1 MKVHLFYSSLPKEQ
15 IDLEVFENVVDFL
28 QQSKGPI
35 QFAAGMLD
43 YRQEVPAFSMRS
55 QFNSVEVNIHSMSL
69 NKKLALPKQKGKI
82 RTWFSAEKF
91 QTQKG
96 KIEEPEPE
104 PSPDFPKREAYMPW
118 DYFFDQCR
126 RFREMNSLPDQD
138 HVFLL
143 SNMGNDKNW
152 FGSIGPSGRDY
163 FIHTANW
170 DYFFKNADEQFPIS
184 YEVVVWLLRHLM
196 FGDRETMLN
205 GIHSKPK
212 GCANDFCQNKEEIQ
226 LKMRTADVCQL
237 CMDKLQVRSYN
248 PLCLAQILD
257 VFERVRAHLLFR
269 ERAALLNR
277 PCRIEVVGFSRHL
290 FFPDLGNTEL
300 KLNPK
305 EKTLFLFFLNH
316 PEGVRLTHLCD
327 HKRELEQLYS
337 RFVRSGD
344 QGGVR
349 EAIERLVDRTDS
361 NQHEVLSRIKSKI
374 IGAVGSKMAP
384 LYLISGD
391 RDEPKKICLDREFV
405 LYRD

>member
-1 MKVHLFYSSLPKEQ
+1 MKVHLFYSSLPEEQ
-15 IDLEVFENVVDFL
+15 IDLDVFENVVDFL

-35 QFAAGMLD
+35 QFTAGKLNC
-43 YRQEVPAFSMRS
+43 RHEITPLSVRP
-55 QFNSVEVNIHSMSL
+55 QFNSKKTIFHTISL
-69 NKKLALPKQKGKI
+69 DKKLALPKQKGKI
-82 RTWFSAEKF
+82 RRWNSAEAF
-91 QTQKG
+91 LTQKG

-104 PSPDFPKREAYMPW
+104 PSPDFPKRETYMPW

-126 RFREMNSLPDQD
+126 RFREIHAIQDQD

-170 DYFFKNADEQFPIS
+170 DYFFKDADEQFPIA

-196 FGDRETMLN
+196 FTDRQSMLN

-226 LKMRTADVCQL
+226 LKMRTADVCHV
-237 CMDKLQVRSYN
+237 CMEKLQANSYN
-248 PLCLAQILD
+248 PLYLAQILE
-257 VFERVRAHLLFR
+257 VFERVRVNLLFR

-277 PCRIEVVGFSRHL
+277 PCRIEVLGFSRQL

-305 EKTLFLFFLNH
+305 EKTLYLFFLNH

-344 QGGVR
+344 QDGVR

-374 IGAVGSKMAP
+374 IRAIGSKMAP
-384 LYLISGD
+384 LYLIVGE
-391 RDEPKKICLDREFV
+391 RDEPKKISLDREFV
-405 LYRD
+405 QYRD

>member
-1 MKVHLFYSSLPKEQ
+1 MKVHLFYSSLPEEQ
-15 IDLEVFENVVDFL
+15 IDLDVFENVVDFL
-28 QQSKGPI
+28 QQFKGPI
-35 QFAAGMLD
+35 QFTAGKLD
-43 YRQEVPAFSMRS
+43 YRHEITPLSVRPKFSS
-55 QFNSVEVNIHSMSL
+55 NETIFHSFSL
-69 NKKLALPKQKGKI
+69 NKKLALPKQKGEI
-82 RTWFSAEKF
+82 RRWNSAEEF
-91 QTQKG
+91 RTQKG

-104 PSPDFPKREAYMPW
+104 PSPDFPQKEAYMPW

-126 RFREMNSLPDQD
+126 SFREIHAIPDQD

-170 DYFFKNADEQFPIS
+170 DYFFKDADEQFPIA

-196 FGDRETMLN
+196 FTDRQSMLN

-226 LKMRTADVCQL
+226 LKMRTADVCHF
-237 CMDKLQVRSYN
+237 CMEKLQANSYN
-248 PLCLAQILD
+248 PLYLAQILE
-257 VFERVRAHLLFR
+257 VFERVRVNLLFR

-277 PCRIEVVGFSRHL
+277 PCRIEVLGFSRQL
-290 FFPDLGNTEL
+290 FLPDLGNTEL

-305 EKTLFLFFLNH
+305 EKTLYLFFLNH

-361 NQHEVLSRIKSKI
+361 NQHEVLSRIKNKVVR
-374 IGAVGSKMAP
+374 AVGSKMAP

-391 RDEPKKICLDREFV
+391 RDEPKKIALDREFV
-405 LYRD
+405 QYRD